1 MINSLFLLASTSTNT
16 KITDFTTRTT
26 IIGTSETKNPT
37 LISEIEITTSSNPTE
52 IPITV
57 GSATSNNVQVQT
69 QTTQIT
75 FSNNITLPEQ
85 STKTQPNAQS
95 TTSLAYST
103 ETQEKQTSE
112 PDTSN
117 NSTLTILLAVLVPTA
132 VFTLSIGVYLLYKFK
147 YFKKFTS
154 VKPEIPKTESIPLN

>member
-1 MINSLFLLASTSTNT
+1 M
-16 KITDFTTRTT
+16 
-26 IIGTSETKNPT
+26 
-37 LISEIEITTSSNPTE
+37 ISEIEITTSSHQTE
-52 IPITV
+52 IPITFS
-57 GSATSNNVQVQT
+57 SATSNNVQVQT

-75 FSNNITLPEQ
+75 LSNNITLLPEQ

-103 ETQEKQTSE
+103 ETKEMQTLE

-117 NSTLTILLAVLVPTA
+117 DSTLTILLAVLVPTA
-132 VFTLSIGVYLLYKFK
+132 VFTLSVGVYLLYKFK
-147 YFKKFTS
+147 YFKMFTS

>member
-1 MINSLFLLASTSTNT
+1 
-16 KITDFTTRTT
+16 
-26 IIGTSETKNPT
+26 
-37 LISEIEITTSSNPTE
+37 LISEIEITTSSHQTE
-52 IPITV
+52 IPITFS
-57 GSATSNNVQVQT
+57 SATSNNVQVQT

-75 FSNNITLPEQ
+75 LSNNITLLPEQ

-103 ETQEKQTSE
+103 ETKEMQTLE

-117 NSTLTILLAVLVPTA
+117 DSTLTILLAVLVPTA
-132 VFTLSIGVYLLYKFK
+132 VFTLSVGVYLLYKFK
-147 YFKKFTS
+147 YFKMFTS

>member
-1 MINSLFLLASTSTNT
+1 M
-16 KITDFTTRTT
+16 
-26 IIGTSETKNPT
+26 
-37 LISEIEITTSSNPTE
+37 ISEIEITTSSHQTE
-52 IPITV
+52 IPITFS
-57 GSATSNNVQVQT
+57 SATSNNVQVQT

-75 FSNNITLPEQ
+75 LSNNITLLPEQ

-103 ETQEKQTSE
+103 ETKEMQTLE

-117 NSTLTILLAVLVPTA
+117 DSTLTILLAVLVPTA
-132 VFTLSIGVYLLYKFK
+132 VFTLSVGVYLLYKLK
-147 YFKKFTS
+147 YFKMFTS